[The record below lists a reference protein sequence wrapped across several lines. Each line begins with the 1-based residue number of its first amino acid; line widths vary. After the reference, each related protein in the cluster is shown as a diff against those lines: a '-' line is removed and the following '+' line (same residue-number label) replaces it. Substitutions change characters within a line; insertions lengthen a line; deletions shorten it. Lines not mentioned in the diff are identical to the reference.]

1 MLDCCYLRFESSQ
14 VSGRMRLM
22 CRLAIEA
29 GADIVPVYNFGQSQ
43 V

>member
-1 MLDCCYLRFESSQ
+1 MPQTGKQDALYFDKRKGY
-14 VSGRMRLM
+14 V
-22 CRLAIEA
+22 RLAIEA